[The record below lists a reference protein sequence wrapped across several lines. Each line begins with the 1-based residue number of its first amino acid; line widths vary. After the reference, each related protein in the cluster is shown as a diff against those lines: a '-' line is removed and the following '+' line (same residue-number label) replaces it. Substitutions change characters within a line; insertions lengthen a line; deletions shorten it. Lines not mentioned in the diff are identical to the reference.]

1 MAGEIV
7 KHDGRGMI
15 SRGRHRFDVPD
26 SPFGERVQDWILDH
40 SVEHLHGP
48 ETIDYDVDELV
59 VLVLLRNGRPY
70 IDEFVEHYRTL
81 GAKHIVFLDNG
92 STDGSVEAMR
102 NHDNVTVLRTTLPYK
117 QYNVAM
123 KRYCIRR
130 FGRGRW
136 TLTVDIDE
144 LFEYPYSDAV
154 SVKSL
159 LGYLNDNSYT
169 AVVSYMLDMFPDKPL
184 SEETTAESEPLKQS
198 HRFYDLSEISSQDYY
213 DIGDIGNTLSNEE
226 IVILKGGVQ
235 KQVFQFSP
243 LLTKHPLV
251 FLDDE
256 IRPMDLSDHWAGNAR
271 IADFT
276 GVLLHYKLSANLY
289 ELVRREVE
297 ERRYISR
304 HGKYDKYAKVLE
316 EAPSILITSDTSREL
331 RSVNN
336 LVGSRIMSLSKQYMG
351 FVEDEERKSGIY
363 SETRRAERFSE
374 AFFTARAEVAAYA
387 KRIGD
392 LEKRL
397 KEQRRVAREARR
409 SGIEDER
416 GQLKLLAQK
425 AESEKRQLVLR
436 TQRAE
441 EQVRAIQSSNL
452 WRVMMLVGGIKV
464 RVGRA
469 LSALKSRIAK

>member
-1 MAGEIV
+1 M
-7 KHDGRGMI
+7 
-15 SRGRHRFDVPD
+15 
-26 SPFGERVQDWILDH
+26 QDWILDH
-40 SVEHLHGP
+40 SVEHLYGP
-48 ETIDYDVDELV
+48 EVVDYAIDELV

-70 IDEFVEHYRTL
+70 IDQFVEHYFSL

-92 STDGSVEAMR
+92 STDGSVEAMCK
-102 NHDNVTVLRTTLPYK
+102 HDNVTVLRTGLPYK
-117 QYNVAM
+117 LYNVAM
-123 KRYCIRR
+123 KRYCIKR

-144 LFEYPYSDAV
+144 LFDYPYSDVV
-154 SVKSL
+154 SLEKL
-159 LGYLNDNSYT
+159 LGYLNDNAYT
-169 AVVSYMLDMFPDKPL
+169 AVVSYMLDMFPEKAL
-184 SEETTAESEPLKQS
+184 SEEATMEGEPLKET
-198 HRFYDLSEISSQDYY
+198 HRFYDLSDISSQSYH
-213 DIGDIGNTLSNEE
+213 DIGDIGNSLSNQE

-235 KQVFQFSP
+235 RKVFQVSP

-256 IRPMDLSDHWAGNAR
+256 IRPMDLSDHWAGRAR

-289 ELVRREVE
+289 GLVRREIE

-316 EAPSILITSDTSREL
+316 EAPNILIKSDTSREL
-331 RSVNN
+331 TSVND
-336 LVGSRIMSLSKQYMG
+336 LVGSRIVALSERYMR
-351 FVEDEERKSGIY
+351 FVEDEERKTDLY
-363 SETRRAERFSE
+363 SEVRRAERLSK
-374 AFFTARAEVAAYA
+374 AFFTARAEVADYA
-387 KRIGD
+387 RKIGD

-397 KEQRRVAREARR
+397 KEQRRVARKARR

>member
-1 MAGEIV
+1 MAEELI
-7 KHDGRGMI
+7 KHDVRGMI

-26 SPFGERVQDWILDH
+26 TPYGERVQNWILEH
-40 SVEHLHGP
+40 SVEHLYGP
-48 ETIDYDVDELV
+48 DVVDYAVDELV

-70 IDEFVEHYRTL
+70 IDQFVEHYLSL

-102 NHDNVTVLRTTLPYK
+102 KHDNVTVLRTSLPYK
-117 QYNVAM
+117 RYNVAM
-123 KRYCIRR
+123 KQYCIRR

-144 LFEYPYSDAV
+144 LFEYPYSDVV
-154 SVKSL
+154 SLKNL

-169 AVVSYMLDMFPDKPL
+169 AVVSYMLDMFPETLL
-184 SEETTAESEPLKQS
+184 SEENTVEGESLRET
-198 HRFYDLSEISSQDYY
+198 HRFYDLSDIRSQNYH

-226 IVILKGGVQ
+226 IVILKGGIQ
-235 KQVFQFSP
+235 KRVFQVSP
-243 LLTKHPLV
+243 LLIKHPLV

-289 ELVRREVE
+289 GLVRREVE

-316 EAPSILITSDTSREL
+316 EVPGVLIKSDTSREL
-331 RSVNN
+331 ESVND
-336 LVGSRIMSLSKQYMG
+336 LVGSRIVSLSKQYMS
-351 FVEDEERKSGIY
+351 FVEDEERKTERY
-363 SETRRAERFSE
+363 SEERRADRFSD
-374 AFFTARAEVAAYA
+374 AFFTARAEVAAYS
-387 KRIGD
+387 KSIGD

-397 KEQRRVAREARR
+397 KEQRRVARRVQQRRRARQI
-409 SGIEDER
+409 GM
-416 GQLKLLAQK
+416 
-425 AESEKRQLVLR
+425 ESEQHHLALR
-436 TQRAE
+436 AQSAE
-441 EQVRAIQSSNL
+441 EQIRAIQSSTA
-452 WRVMMLVGGIKV
+452 WKVVMLIGGVKA
-464 RVGRA
+464 RVGRV
-469 LSALKSRIAK
+469 LGRLHNRLLGPK

>member
-1 MAGEIV
+1 MV
-7 KHDGRGMI
+7 
-15 SRGRHRFDVPD
+15 
-26 SPFGERVQDWILDH
+26 
-40 SVEHLHGP
+40 
-48 ETIDYDVDELV
+48 DYAANELV

-70 IDEFVEHYRTL
+70 IDQFVEHYFSL

-102 NHDNVTVLRTTLPYK
+102 NHDNVTVLRTGLPYK
-117 QYNVAM
+117 RYNVAM

-144 LFEYPYSDAV
+144 LFEYPFSDVV
-154 SVKSL
+154 SLKNL

-169 AVVSYMLDMFPDKPL
+169 AVVSYMLDMFPEKPL
-184 SEETTAESEPLKQS
+184 SEETTIEGELLKET
-198 HRFYDLSEISSQDYY
+198 HRFYDLSDISSQDYY

-235 KQVFQFSP
+235 KKVFQFSP

-276 GVLLHYKLSANLY
+276 GVLLHYKLAANLY
-289 ELVRREVE
+289 GLVRREVE

-316 EAPSILITSDTSREL
+316 EAPSVLIKSDTSREL
-331 RSVNN
+331 KSVND
-336 LVGSRIMSLSKQYMG
+336 LVGSRIVSLSEQYMR
-351 FVEDEERKSGIY
+351 FVEDEERKTERY
-363 SETRRAERFSE
+363 SEERRVERFSE
-374 AFFTARAEVAAYA
+374 AFFTARAEVATYA

-397 KEQRRVAREARR
+397 KEQRRVARKARQ
-409 SGIEDER
+409 SGIEN
-416 GQLKLLAQK
+416 GQRHLKLRAQR
-425 AESEKRQLVLR
+425 AESEQRHLVSR
-436 TQRAE
+436 AQRAE
-441 EQVRAIQSSNL
+441 EQVKAIQSSNL
-452 WRVMMLVGGIKV
+452 WRVMVLVGGVKARAG
-464 RVGRA
+464 RVLGH
-469 LSALKSRIAK
+469 LQNRILGAK